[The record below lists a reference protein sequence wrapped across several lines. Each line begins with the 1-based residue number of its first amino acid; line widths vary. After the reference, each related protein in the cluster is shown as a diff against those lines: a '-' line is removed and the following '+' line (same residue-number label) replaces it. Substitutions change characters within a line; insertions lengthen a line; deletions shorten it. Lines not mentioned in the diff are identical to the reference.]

1 MKFIKKLAVAATT
14 AATLFATVAGG
25 LSSTVSA
32 DSIPT
37 KVTKKTTITFWNGMS
52 GNQQKALQTLTQEFE
67 KENSNITVKLENQG
81 QYKDLQSKITSTLQ
95 SPKNL
100 PTITQAY
107 PGWLYNASKNDL
119 LVDLKPYINNSKIG
133 WGSAAKSG
141 IKPSLMKG
149 AQINGTQYGIP
160 FNKSVEVLV
169 YNKTMLDKYGVKVP
183 TTMAQLKSAAK
194 TIYEKS
200 NHQVV
205 GAGFDSL
212 SNYYVLGMKN
222 EGVDFTSKIN
232 LTSAKSKKVIDYY
245 ADGIKGGYFKTA
257 GSQGYL
263 SGDFANQKVAMFIGT
278 SAGESFV
285 KKGVNGR
292 FDYEVAPRPDKWNM
306 QQGTDIYMFKNA
318 SKEQR
323 TAAFMY
329 MKFLTSKKSQL
340 YWAQQTGY
348 IPVSQDVINS
358 SEYKN
363 NKDSK
368 VPAQVEAATKNLY
381 TVPVT
386 KNSNAAYQQ
395 MNTIMQN
402 ILSHAKNGNLNSL
415 IKQGESQFKNAWNQ

>member
-52 GNQQKALQTLTQEFE
+52 GSQQKALQTLTQEFE
-67 KENSNITVKLENQG
+67 KENPNITVKLENQG

-285 KKGVNGR
+285 KKGVNGK
-292 FDYEVAPRPDKWNM
+292 FDYEVAPRPGKWNM

>member
-1 MKFIKKLAVAATT
+1 MKFIKKLAVTATT

-67 KENSNITVKLENQG
+67 KENPNITVKLENQG

-245 ADGIKGGYFKTA
+245 ADGIKDGYFKTA

-263 SGDFANQKVAMFIGT
+263 SGDFSNQKVAMFIGT

-285 KKGVNGR
+285 KKGVNGK
-292 FDYEVAPRPDKWNM
+292 FDYEVAPRPGKWNM

-402 ILSHAKNGNLNSL
+402 ILSHAKNGNFNSL

>member
-32 DSIPT
+32 DSIST

-67 KENSNITVKLENQG
+67 KENPNITVKLENQG

-222 EGVDFTSKIN
+222 AGVDFTSKIN

-245 ADGIKGGYFKTA
+245 ADGIKDGYFKTA

-263 SGDFANQKVAMFIGT
+263 SGDFSNQKVAMFIGT

-285 KKGVNGR
+285 KKGVNGK
-292 FDYEVAPRPDKWNM
+292 FDYEVAPRPGKWNM

>member
-67 KENSNITVKLENQG
+67 KENPNITVKLENQG

-285 KKGVNGR
+285 KKGVNGK
-292 FDYEVAPRPDKWNM
+292 FDYEVAPRPGKWNM

-323 TAAFMY
+323 IAAFMY

>member
-14 AATLFATVAGG
+14 AATLFATIAGG

-67 KENSNITVKLENQG
+67 KENPNITVKLENQG

-194 TIYEKS
+194 TFYE
-200 NHQVV
+200 
-205 GAGFDSL
+205 
-212 SNYYVLGMKN
+212 
-222 EGVDFTSKIN
+222 T
-232 LTSAKSKKVIDYY
+232 
-245 ADGIKGGYFKTA
+245 
-257 GSQGYL
+257 
-263 SGDFANQKVAMFIGT
+263 
-278 SAGESFV
+278 
-285 KKGVNGR
+285 
-292 FDYEVAPRPDKWNM
+292 
-306 QQGTDIYMFKNA
+306 
-318 SKEQR
+318 
-323 TAAFMY
+323 
-329 MKFLTSKKSQL
+329 
-340 YWAQQTGY
+340 
-348 IPVSQDVINS
+348 
-358 SEYKN
+358 
-363 NKDSK
+363 
-368 VPAQVEAATKNLY
+368 
-381 TVPVT
+381 
-386 KNSNAAYQQ
+386 
-395 MNTIMQN
+395 
-402 ILSHAKNGNLNSL
+402 
-415 IKQGESQFKNAWNQ
+415 

>member
-67 KENSNITVKLENQG
+67 KENPNITVKLENQG

-212 SNYYVLGMKN
+212 SNYYFLGMKN

-263 SGDFANQKVAMFIGT
+263 SGDFSNQKVAMFIGT

-285 KKGVNGR
+285 KKGVNGK
-292 FDYEVAPRPDKWNM
+292 FDYEVAPRPGKWNM

>member
-1 MKFIKKLAVAATT
+1 MKFIKKLAVAVTT
-14 AATLFATVAGG
+14 AATVFVTIAGSVNATAN
-25 LSSTVSA
+25 A

-37 KVTKKTTITFWNGMS
+37 KVTKKTTITFWHGMS
-52 GNQQKALQTLTQEFE
+52 GNQQKALEKLTKDFE
-67 KENSNITVKLENQG
+67 KENPNITVKLENQG

-95 SPKNL
+95 SPKDL

-107 PGWLYNASKNDL
+107 PGWLYTAAQNDL
-119 LVDLKPYINNSKIG
+119 LVNLKPYINNSKIG

-141 IKPSLMKG
+141 IKSDLLEG
-149 AQINGTQYGIP
+149 AQIDGKQYGLP

-169 YNKTMLDKYGVKVP
+169 YNKTLLDKYGVKVP
-183 TTMAQLKSAAK
+183 TTMKELKEAAK

-200 NHQVV
+200 DHKVV

-212 SNYYVLGMKN
+212 SNYYVLGMRN

-232 LTSAKSKKVIDYY
+232 LTSKKSKKVINYY
-245 ADGIKGGYFKTA
+245 ADGIKDGYFKTA
-257 GSQGYL
+257 GSNGYL
-263 SGDFANQKVAMFIGT
+263 SGDFSNQKVAMFVGT

-285 KKGVNGR
+285 KKGVNNKFEYG
-292 FDYEVAPRPDKWNM
+292 VAPRPGKWNM

-348 IPVSQDVINS
+348 IPVSQSVIDS
-358 SEYKN
+358 KEYKD

-368 VPAQVEAATKNLY
+368 VPAQVEASTKHLY
-381 TVPVT
+381 SVPVT
-386 KNSNAAYQQ
+386 KNSNAAYQE
-395 MNTIMQN
+395 MNTIMQD
-402 ILSHAKNGNLNSL
+402 ILSHAKDGNVNSL
-415 IKQGESQFKNAWNQ
+415 IKKGESQFKNAWNQ

>member
-67 KENSNITVKLENQG
+67 KENPNITVKLENQG

-285 KKGVNGR
+285 KKGVNGK
-292 FDYEVAPRPDKWNM
+292 FDYEVAPRPGKWNM
-306 QQGTDIYMFKNA
+306 QQGTDIYMFKNS

>member
-67 KENSNITVKLENQG
+67 KENPNITVKLENQG

-285 KKGVNGR
+285 KKGVNGK
-292 FDYEVAPRPDKWNM
+292 FDYEVAPRPGKWNM

-323 TAAFMY
+323 AAAFMY

>member
-67 KENSNITVKLENQG
+67 KENPNITVKLENQG

-245 ADGIKGGYFKTA
+245 ADGIKDGYFKTA

-263 SGDFANQKVAMFIGT
+263 SGDFSNQKVAMFIGT

-285 KKGVNGR
+285 KKGVNGK
-292 FDYEVAPRPDKWNM
+292 FDYEVAPRPGKWNM

-402 ILSHAKNGNLNSL
+402 ILSHAKNGNLNLL

>member
-67 KENSNITVKLENQG
+67 KENPNITVKLENQG

-200 NHQVV
+200 NHKVV

-285 KKGVNGR
+285 KKGVNGK
-292 FDYEVAPRPDKWNM
+292 FDYEVAPRPGKWNM

-323 TAAFMY
+323 AAAFMY

-402 ILSHAKNGNLNSL
+402 ILSHAKNGNINSL

>member
-1 MKFIKKLAVAATT
+1 MKFIKKFAVAATT

-67 KENSNITVKLENQG
+67 KENPNITVKLENQG

-285 KKGVNGR
+285 KKGVNGK
-292 FDYEVAPRPDKWNM
+292 FDYEVAPRPGKWNM

-329 MKFLTSKKSQL
+329 IKFLTSKKSQL

>member
-1 MKFIKKLAVAATT
+1 MKFIKKLAVAVTT
-14 AATLFATVAGG
+14 AATVFATIAG
-25 LSSTVSA
+25 SVNATANA

-37 KVTKKTTITFWNGMS
+37 KVTKKTTITFWHGMS
-52 GNQQKALQTLTQEFE
+52 GNQQKALEKLTKDFE
-67 KENSNITVKLENQG
+67 KENPNITVKLENQG

-95 SPKNL
+95 SPKDL

-107 PGWLYNASKNDL
+107 PGWLYTAAQNDL
-119 LVDLKPYINNSKIG
+119 LVNLKPYINNSKIG

-141 IKPSLMKG
+141 IKSDLLEG
-149 AQINGTQYGIP
+149 AQIDGKQYGLP

-169 YNKTMLDKYGVKVP
+169 YNKTLLDKYGVKVP
-183 TTMAQLKSAAK
+183 TTMKELKEAAK

-200 NHQVV
+200 DHKVV

-212 SNYYVLGMKN
+212 SNYYVLGMRN
-222 EGVDFTSKIN
+222 EGIDFTSKIN
-232 LTSAKSKKVIDYY
+232 LTSKKSKKVINYY
-245 ADGIKGGYFKTA
+245 ADGIKDGYFKTA
-257 GSQGYL
+257 GSNGYL
-263 SGDFANQKVAMFIGT
+263 SGDFSNQKVAMFVGT

-285 KKGVNGR
+285 KKGVNNKFEYG
-292 FDYEVAPRPDKWNM
+292 VAPRPGKWNM

-348 IPVSQDVINS
+348 IPVSQSVIDS
-358 SEYKN
+358 KEYKD

-368 VPAQVEAATKNLY
+368 VPAQVEASTKHLY
-381 TVPVT
+381 SVPVT
-386 KNSNAAYQQ
+386 KNSNAAYQE
-395 MNTIMQN
+395 MNTIMQD
-402 ILSHAKNGNLNSL
+402 ILSHAKDGNVNSL
-415 IKQGESQFKNAWNQ
+415 IKKGESQFKNAWNQ